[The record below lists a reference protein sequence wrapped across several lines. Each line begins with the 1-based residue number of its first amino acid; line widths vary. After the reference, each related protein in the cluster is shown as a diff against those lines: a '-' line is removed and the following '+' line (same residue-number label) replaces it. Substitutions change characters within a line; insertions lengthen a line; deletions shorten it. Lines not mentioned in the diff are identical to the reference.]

1 LKKAGGLFLL
11 FVFLSS
17 AALTASDLS
26 LILLDTP
33 LPPAPVSPLSNLD
46 LIPLPPS
53 GIQDHSFQIISYT
66 ATAVSSGQK
75 YIVPGIMLSN
85 PGDSLYKISLVSLVA
100 LNAADYFST
109 LEALKYPG
117 VKEGNA
123 IMKPVVRDPYAFAA
137 VKIGF
142 TALTYY
148 SLKSLYKKNKALAW
162 TISIVSN
169 IAYSYVVSNNLR
181 IIHRFKSK

>member
-1 LKKAGGLFLL
+1 LKNAEGLFLV

-17 AALTASDLS
+17 AAFAASDPS
-26 LILLDTP
+26 FFLIDTP
-33 LPPAPVSPLSNLD
+33 LPPAPASPFSNLD
-46 LIPLPPS
+46 LIPLSYS
-53 GIQDHSFQIISYT
+53 GIQDHSFPIISYT
-66 ATAVSSGQK
+66 ATAVSSGHQN
-75 YIVPGIMLSN
+75 IVPGARLSN
-85 PGDSLYKISLVSLVA
+85 PSDSLYKISLVSFVA

-117 VKEGNA
+117 AKEGNA
-123 IMKPVVRDPYAFAA
+123 MMKSIVRDPYAFAA

-142 TALTYY
+142 TVLSTY

-162 TISIVSN
+162 AISVASN

-181 IIHRFKSK
+181 IIHRFRSK

>member
-1 LKKAGGLFLL
+1 MKKARGLFLL

-17 AALTASDLS
+17 AALAASDLS
-26 LILLDTP
+26 PTLLDTP
-33 LPPAPVSPLSNLD
+33 LPPAPASPLTNLD

-53 GIQDHSFQIISYT
+53 GIQDHSFPIISYT
-66 ATAVSSGQK
+66 ATAVGSDQQ
-75 YIVPGIMLSN
+75 YIVPRIKLSN
-85 PGDSLYKISLVSLVA
+85 PGASFYKISLVSLVA

-109 LEALKYPG
+109 LEALNYRG

-123 IMKPVVRDPYAFAA
+123 MMKSVVRDPYAFAA

-142 TALTYY
+142 TALSYF
-148 SLKSLYKKNKALAW
+148 SLKSLYKKNKPLAW
-162 TISIVSN
+162 TLSIVSS

-181 IIHRFKSK
+181 IIHRLKSK

>member
-1 LKKAGGLFLL
+1 MKKTGGFFLL
-11 FVFLSS
+11 FVFISS
-17 AALTASDLS
+17 AALAASDPS
-26 LILLDTP
+26 PILVDTP
-33 LPPAPVSPLSNLD
+33 LPPAPASPLSNLD

-53 GIQDHSFQIISYT
+53 GIQGHSFPIISYT
-66 ATAVSSGQK
+66 ATAVGSGQK
-75 YIVPGIMLSN
+75 YIVPGIKLSN

-109 LEALKYPG
+109 LEALRYPG

-123 IMKPVVRDPYAFAA
+123 MMKPVVRDPYAFAA

-142 TALTYY
+142 TALTYC
-148 SLKSLYKKNKALAW
+148 SLKSLYKRNKVLAW
-162 TISIVSN
+162 TLSLVSN

-181 IIHRFKSK
+181 IIRRFKSK